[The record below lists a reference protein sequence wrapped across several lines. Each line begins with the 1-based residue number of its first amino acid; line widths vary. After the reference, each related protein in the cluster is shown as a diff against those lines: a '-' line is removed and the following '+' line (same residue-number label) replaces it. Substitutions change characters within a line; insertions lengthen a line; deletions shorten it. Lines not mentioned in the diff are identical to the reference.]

1 MESPRRYISDKT
13 VGGFI
18 NVLPMSHIYSRRD
31 IVKQIGAKGFTSILK
46 GLYRKLVLL

>member
-1 MESPRRYISDKT
+1 MSDKT

-18 NVLPMSHIYSRRD
+18 NVLPTSHIYSRRD
-31 IVKQIGAKGFTSILK
+31 IVRQIGVKGFTSVLE

>member
-1 MESPRRYISDKT
+1 MSDKT

-18 NVLPMSHIYSRRD
+18 NVLPTSHVCSRRD
-31 IVKQIGAKGFTSILK
+31 IVRQIRAKGFTSVSE